1 MTTIPTPL
9 ELRTQEQRDA
19 ELVLALQS
27 TVMHAKRNAPYYA
40 ASLADVEA
48 SQIKS
53 LEALST
59 LPVLR
64 KADLLKIQTASP
76 PLGGL
81 LAVPIN
87 QIRRIFQSPGP
98 IYEPQG
104 LRTDYFRSAR
114 ALRAAGFEVGD
125 VVHNGFAY
133 HSTPGAWILEGG
145 LHEIGCTVFPGGVG
159 QTEQQ
164 VQAMLQIRPSGYV
177 GTPSFLKI
185 LIEKCIEQGS
195 PDAIVRKALVSGEAL
210 TPSLRSWFAQ
220 HHVRVSQAYAT
231 AELGVIAYEGQD
243 PAEGLI
249 VDEEVIVEI
258 VEPGGSKPMPFGETG
273 EVVVTHF
280 GAEYPMIRFATGDL
294 SAFHAN
300 ALSVPASCGRTNV
313 RIKGWLGRADQTTKV
328 RGMFVHPGQ
337 VSQIA
342 SRFPDIK
349 KVRLVLTGRI
359 GEDKMTVYCELAG
372 GTSADGLE
380 LRVADAVRD
389 VTRLRADVQFAALGA
404 LADDGKL
411 IEDARD
417 YS

>member
-1 MTTIPTPL
+1 MNTTLTPL
-9 ELRTQEQRDA
+9 ELRTPKQRDA
-19 ELVLALQS
+19 DLVFALQS
-27 TVMHAKRNAPYYA
+27 ALTHAKKNAPYYA
-40 ASLADVEA
+40 ASLAAIQVNHVD
-48 SQIKS
+48 S
-53 LEALST
+53 LQALSA

-64 KADLLKIQTASP
+64 KADLLRIQTASP

-81 LAVPIN
+81 LAVSVD
-87 QIRRIFQSPGP
+87 QLRRIFQSPGP

-104 LRTDYFRSAR
+104 LRIDYFRSAR
-114 ALRAAGFEVGD
+114 ALRAAGFESGD
-125 VVHNGFAY
+125 IVHNGFSY
-133 HSTPGAWILEGG
+133 HGTPGAWILEGG

-164 VQAMLQIRPSGYV
+164 VQAMLQIRPNGYV

-185 LIEKCIEQGS
+185 LIEKCLEQGS
-195 PDAIVRKALVSGEAL
+195 LNAIVSKALVSGEAL
-210 TPSLRSWFAQ
+210 TPSLRGWFAQ
-220 HHVRVSQAYAT
+220 HQVKVSQAYAT
-231 AELGVIAYEGQD
+231 AELGVIAYEGSD

-280 GAEYPMIRFATGDL
+280 AKEYPMIRFATGDL
-294 SAFHAN
+294 SAFHPNSLN
-300 ALSVPASCGRTNV
+300 AAAACGRTNL

-337 VSQIA
+337 IAQIT
-342 SRFPDIK
+342 SRFPEIK
-349 KVRLVLTGRI
+349 KARLVLTGRI
-359 GEDKMTVYCELAG
+359 GEDKMEVRCELVPG
-372 GTSADGLE
+372 SSLADLE
-380 LRVADAVRD
+380 LQLTEAVREI
-389 VTRLRADVQFAALGA
+389 TRLRAEIQFVAAGA
-404 LADDGKL
+404 LPDDGKL

>member
-1 MTTIPTPL
+1 MTTTLTPL
-9 ELRTQEQRDA
+9 EVRPQKQRALD
-19 ELVLALQS
+19 LVRDLQS
-27 TVMHAKRNAPYYA
+27 AVMHAKINAPYYA
-40 ASLADVEA
+40 ASLSDIQT
-48 SQIKS
+48 SQIES
-53 LEALST
+53 LEALSA

-64 KADLLKIQTASP
+64 KADLLKIQAASP

-81 LAVPIN
+81 LAVPVN

-114 ALRAAGFEVGD
+114 ALRAAGFESGD
-125 VVHNGFAY
+125 IVHNGFAY

-185 LIEKCIEQGS
+185 LIEKCLEQGA
-195 PDAIVRKALVSGEAL
+195 PNAIVRKALVSGEAL
-210 TPSLRSWFAQ
+210 TPSLRGWFAE
-220 HHVRVSQAYAT
+220 HEIKVSQAYAT
-231 AELGVIAYEGQD
+231 AELGVIAYESQD
-243 PAEGLI
+243 PSEGLI

-258 VEPGGSKPMPFGETG
+258 VEPGGAKPMPFGETG

-294 SAFHAN
+294 SAFHSN
-300 ALSVPASCGRTNV
+300 SLSVPAACGRTNV

-337 VSQIA
+337 ISQIA
-342 SRFPDIK
+342 SRFPEIK
-349 KVRLVLTGRI
+349 KVRLILTGRI
-359 GEDKMTVYCELAG
+359 GEDKMNVYCELAG
-372 GTSADGLE
+372 GTSGDGLA

-389 VTRLRADVQFAALGA
+389 VTRLRADVQFSAPGS

>member
-1 MTTIPTPL
+1 
-9 ELRTQEQRDA
+9 
-19 ELVLALQS
+19 
-27 TVMHAKRNAPYYA
+27 
-40 ASLADVEA
+40 
-48 SQIKS
+48 
-53 LEALST
+53 
-59 LPVLR
+59 
-64 KADLLKIQTASP
+64 
-76 PLGGL
+76 
-81 LAVPIN
+81 
-87 QIRRIFQSPGP
+87 
-98 IYEPQG
+98 
-104 LRTDYFRSAR
+104 
-114 ALRAAGFEVGD
+114 
-125 VVHNGFAY
+125 
-133 HSTPGAWILEGG
+133 
-145 LHEIGCTVFPGGVG
+145 VG

-185 LIEKCIEQGS
+185 LIEKCLEQGAS
-195 PDAIVRKALVSGEAL
+195 NAIVRKALVSGEAL
-210 TPSLRSWFAQ
+210 TPSLRGWFAEHQ
-220 HHVRVSQAYAT
+220 IKVSQAYAT
-231 AELGVIAYEGQD
+231 AELGVIAHEGQD
-243 PAEGLI
+243 PSEGLI

-294 SAFHAN
+294 SAFHSN
-300 ALSVPASCGRTNV
+300 SLSVPSSCGRTNV

-337 VSQIA
+337 ISQIA
-342 SRFPDIK
+342 SRFPEIK

-359 GEDKMTVYCELAG
+359 GEDKMNVYCELAD
-372 GTSADGLE
+372 GTSDEGIA

-389 VTRLRADVQFAALGA
+389 VTRLRADIQLVASGS